1 MANIKS
7 AKKRIRQTITKTYQ
21 NNYYR
26 IQFKKAKKAIK
37 KAVVAK
43 TDKKTIA
50 ELLTKFYSIVD
61 KCAKKNIFH
70 KNKASR
76 LKSRISK
83 MVLKS

>member
-1 MANIKS
+1 MANTKS

-26 IQFKKAKKAIK
+26 IQFKKAKKAIQ
-37 KAVVAK
+37 KALAGGS
-43 TDKKTIA
+43 DKKVLSD
-50 ELLTKFYSIVD
+50 LLSKFYSIVD
-61 KCAKKNIFH
+61 KCAKKNVFH